1 MRTWTKTAGL
11 LFMAAM
17 SVYAD
22 PATPAASLDP
32 VIPASPATEANPAA
46 ESAPAV
52 RLLDAGE
59 VPAPAAATPAA
70 AEPTTQPVAVEPV
83 APKGKSVSKDEVAV
97 SDAGTV
103 EIHVN
108 EANLVE
114 VLRMLSL
121 QSQKNII
128 ASKDVQGVVTANL
141 YDVTVREALDAIL
154 KANGFGY
161 KEKGNFIYV
170 YTAKEIA
177 DMDKADRK
185 MTSEVFRLYYT
196 PAANAQNMLKPV
208 LSETGQV
215 AYTQPAASGI
225 ATGTSDVGGNS
236 HADEDA
242 IVVTDYP
249 ENLDKVRA
257 LLKEI
262 DRRPQQILIEATILR
277 AALNNDNQLGVDFNF
292 LGGVDFG
299 SITSMN
305 GQITSA
311 GIGNGTDPTV
321 PVSGSPTSV
330 GTGNT
335 FTSGTNGFKVGIVT
349 QDFSLFVNALESVT
363 NTTVLANPKI
373 LALNKQRGEV
383 IVGRKDGYYTTTVT
397 QNATVQTVEF
407 LETGTRLVFRPY
419 VGDDGYVR
427 MEVHPEDSSGGLN
440 SSNLPFKVTTEATSN
455 VLVKDGHT
463 IVIGGLFR
471 EVNQTNT
478 QQVPFLGSLPLAG
491 YLFRKQ
497 ADNSTREE
505 VIILLTPHIIKDQSV
520 YAANSEKLLKD
531 ADKLRV
537 GVRQGM
543 MPFSRTRLAEI
554 CYDQARCEMEKSNP
568 DRKKALWYLNCAT
581 GLDPIF
587 PEAVAMKESISGQEV
602 TATDH
607 STTRDFLQHEIL
619 AERSTSATTRP
630 VDRSVPIRSE
640 RENNTSNTA
649 IRTTTADATDAS
661 PTTQPSSEVVAEAPA
676 TQPSVAD
683 AAPVAAE
690 APNAEATANA
700 AVTETPAAPAPAVEV
715 PAEPV
720 PAPVAEVPASQP
732 AVVEVP
738 ADAAPVAEAPA
749 AEPTVTELPAET
761 PAPVAEATPPATQP
775 SPGTAVTE
783 LPTEDAT
790 SK

>member
-1 MRTWTKTAGL
+1 
-11 LFMAAM
+11 MAAV

-22 PATPAASLDP
+22 PAKP
-32 VIPASPATEANPAA
+32 VGSADSAGPVSPAGDAKPDNST
-46 ESAPAV
+46 V
-52 RLLDAGE
+52 RLLDSGASA
-59 VPAPAAATPAA
+59 PTATDASAAPTAPAAGDA
-70 AEPTTQPVAVEPV
+70 TTQPVTIEP
-83 APKGKSVSKDEVAV
+83 AAKADGKSVRDTDIHV

-114 VLRMLSL
+114 VLRMLSI

-128 ASKDVQGVVTANL
+128 ASKEVQGVVTANL

-161 KEKGNFIYV
+161 KEQGNFIYV
-170 YTAKEIA
+170 YSAKEIA
-177 DMDKADRK
+177 DMDKANRH

-225 ATGTSDVGGNS
+225 ATGTSDVGGDS
-236 HADEDA
+236 HADDDS
-242 IVVTDYP
+242 IVVTDFP

-277 AALNNDNQLGVDFNF
+277 AALTDENDLGIDFNF
-292 LGGVDFG
+292 LGGVNL
-299 SITSMN
+299 TSFTETN
-305 GQITSA
+305 GQINSTAITPASSSGATTGTGTGTTGTGTTA
-311 GIGNGTDPTV
+311 GGQ
-321 PVSGSPTSV
+321 PVTANQISTV

-335 FTSGTNGFKVGIVT
+335 FSNGTNGFRVGFAT
-349 QDFSLFVNALESVT
+349 HDMSFLLNALESTT

-397 QNATVQTVEF
+397 QNATVQSVDF
-407 LETGTRLVFRPY
+407 LETGTRLVFRPF

-440 SSNLPFKVTTEATSN
+440 ASNLPFKVTTEVTSN
-455 VLVKDGHT
+455 VLVKDGNT

-471 EVNQTNT
+471 EVNETNT
-478 QQVPFLGSLPLAG
+478 QQVPFFGSLPLAG

-497 ADNSTREE
+497 ADTSTREE

-520 YAANSEKLLKD
+520 YSENSLKMLKD

-543 MPFSRTRLAEI
+543 MPFSVSRLAEI
-554 CYDQARCEMEKSNP
+554 SYDQARAEMEKPNP
-568 DRKKALWYLNCAT
+568 NRKKAIWYLNCAT
-581 GLDPIF
+581 SLDPTF
-587 PEAVAMKESISGQEV
+587 PEAVLLKESLTGEEI

-607 STTRDFLQHEIL
+607 SLTRDFLKHEIL
-619 AERSTSATTRP
+619 SEEAAGATIRPSVHSVQLRGSHEESARLNIK
-630 VDRSVPIRSE
+630 S
-640 RENNTSNTA
+640 
-649 IRTTTADATDAS
+649 DAVAVAS
-661 PTTQPSSEVVAEAPA
+661 PTTRPAVDVAVTPA
-676 TQPSVAD
+676 TQPAQAVA
-683 AAPVAAE
+683 V
-690 APNAEATANA
+690 
-700 AVTETPAAPAPAVEV
+700 
-715 PAEPV
+715 
-720 PAPVAEVPASQP
+720 S
-732 AVVEVP
+732 
-738 ADAAPVAEAPA
+738 
-749 AEPTVTELPAET
+749 
-761 PAPVAEATPPATQP
+761 PATQP
-775 SPGTAVTE
+775 AQSAAQAPTAQTVEVVVQAPATRPAQAVTEAPVKQAAQVAVQLPTTQPAQAAAQAPGVQPTAAVTAIAPATLPATTTTITE
-783 LPTEDAT
+783 LPTEDAA
-790 SK
+790 K